1 MPELPEVVVTLQGV
15 LPYILGKK
23 ISHVTIRNGNLRW
36 PVPKDL
42 SVILNNRKLESGR
55 QRSKYMLFRFPHGH
69 MMIHLGMSGNLR
81 VLPDDSLPE
90 KHDHVDIFFD
100 NKVLL
105 RYSDPRRFGSILWVE
120 GNPEEH
126 KLLRNLGPEPFSAEF
141 DASRLYS
148 LSRGKVISVKQFL
161 MDNKNVV
168 GVGNIYAN
176 EALFLG
182 GINPKKAA
190 GRISFPA
197 YGALVFNIIEVLS
210 SAIEQGGT
218 TLQDFSG
225 NDGKSGYFKQELYV
239 YGRGGK
245 PCLKCTSLLRE
256 IRLGQRSSVY
266 CSTCQK

>member
-1 MPELPEVVVTLQGV
+1 MPELPEVVVTLRGI

-23 ISHVTIRNGNLRW
+23 ISRVTVRNGNLRW

-55 QRSKYMLFRFPHGH
+55 QRAKYMLFRFPHGH
-69 MMIHLGMSGNLR
+69 MMIHLGMSGNLK

-100 NKVLL
+100 NRVLL

-141 DASRLYS
+141 DASRLHL
-148 LSRGKVISVKQFL
+148 LSRGRAISVKQFL

-176 EALFLG
+176 EALFLS

-197 YGALVFNIIEVLS
+197 YKTLAFNIIGVLS
-210 SAIEQGGT
+210 SAIKQGGT

-225 NDGKSGYFKQELYV
+225 NDGKPGYFKQELYV

-245 PCLKCTSLLRE
+245 PCLKCKSLLKE
-256 IRLGQRSSVY
+256 IKLGQRSSVY
-266 CSTCQK
+266 CPICQK

>member
-1 MPELPEVVVTLQGV
+1 MPELQEVVVTLRGII
-15 LPYILGKK
+15 PYIIGKK
-23 ISHVTIRNGNLRW
+23 ISRVTVRNGNLRW

-55 QRSKYMLFRFPHGH
+55 QRAKYMLFRFPHGH

-81 VLPDDSLPE
+81 VLPYDSLPE

-126 KLLRNLGPEPFSAEF
+126 KLLSNLGPEPFSAEF
-141 DASRLYS
+141 DASRLHL

-176 EALFLG
+176 EALFLS

-197 YGALVFNIIEVLS
+197 YETLASNIIKVLS
-210 SAIEQGGT
+210 SAIKQGGT

-245 PCLKCTSLLRE
+245 PCLKCTSLLKE